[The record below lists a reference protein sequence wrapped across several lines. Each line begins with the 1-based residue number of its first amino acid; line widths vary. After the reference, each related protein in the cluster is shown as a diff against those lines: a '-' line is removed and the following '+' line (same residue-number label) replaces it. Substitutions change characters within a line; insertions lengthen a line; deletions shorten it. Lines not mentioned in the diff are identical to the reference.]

1 VTFSRGIAV
10 AAAALALVGGG
21 AAATALSAAP
31 AHADVVWLC
40 RPGQQP
46 DPCRETQRTTYAAPG
61 GATRVTDDPLPADPP
76 IDCFYVYPTVSQQ
89 LGVNADKVKADEV
102 TAIARYQAARYSQ
115 ECRVFAPVYRQ
126 LTLASIYT
134 GTTAARAAGRKIAY
148 GDVREAFQ
156 QYLAH
161 DNGGRGF
168 VLVGHSQ
175 GAGLLR
181 QLIREEV
188 DGAPAVR
195 SRLVSAILLGGNVLV
210 RKGQAAGG
218 DFQHVPACTA
228 PAQLGCVIA
237 FSTFNATPPSNT
249 RFGRAPAGDTT
260 GAGLPAGPD
269 YEVLCTNPASLG
281 PNARTPLSTFVRTEP
296 YPGLLGAG
304 LLVTYGGLTPTAP
317 TAWLQPAERYTG
329 RCEFA
334 GGANVLMLQPID
346 GARRLVF
353 FPTPDWGLHL
363 IDANI
368 ALGNLVDTVQAES
381 VAFAKTAPKPM
392 LAGSRAPRLKIGL
405 AFRGGSAV
413 GGACVR
419 GGMTVTLVGPDRR
432 RVRSVETR
440 LAGRRIGRDSR
451 APFRTT
457 IARARLRPGTT
468 ARVEVRVT
476 MKDGRPVR
484 LTRTVGICRR

>member
-1 VTFSRGIAV
+1 VRFSRGIAV
-10 AAAALALVGGG
+10 AAAALGLAGG
-21 AAATALSAAP
+21 AAATMLAAAP
-31 AHADVVWLC
+31 VRADVVWLC

-46 DPCRETQRTTYAAPG
+46 DPCRETQRTTYAVPG
-61 GATRVTDDPLPADPP
+61 GATRTTDDPLPADPP

-89 LGVNADKVKADEV
+89 LGVNASKAKADEL

-148 GDVREAFQ
+148 ADVREAFQ
-156 QYLAH
+156 QYLAQ

-168 VLVGHSQ
+168 VLLGHSQ

-188 DGAPAVR
+188 DAVPAVR
-195 SRLVSAILLGGNVLV
+195 SRLLSAILLGGNVLV
-210 RKGQAAGG
+210 RKGQTVGG

-237 FSTFNATPPSNT
+237 FSTFNATPPSNA
-249 RFGRAPAGDTT
+249 RFGLAPASDTT

-281 PNARTPLSTFVRTEP
+281 VNARTPLSTFVRTEP
-296 YPGLLGAG
+296 YPGLIGAG

-329 RCEFA
+329 RCESA
-334 GGANVLMLQPID
+334 GGANVLMLQPVD

-353 FPTPDWGLHL
+353 FPTPDWGLHVT
-363 IDANI
+363 DANI
-368 ALGNLVDTVQAES
+368 ALGNLVDTVRAES
-381 VAFAKTAPKPM
+381 VAFAKATTAVARP
-392 LAGSRAPRLKIGL
+392 RAPRLKVGL
-405 AFRGGSAV
+405 AFRGGSAA

-432 RVRSVETR
+432 HVLTAETR
-440 LAGRRIGRDSR
+440 LAGRRISRDSR

-468 ARVEVRVT
+468 ARIEIRVR
-476 MKDGRPVR
+476 MKDGRSVR
-484 LTRTVGICRR
+484 LTRTVGVCRR